1 MEILDLYDILGNK
14 TDQTMIRG
22 TKPPKGFYRRKITI
36 GIFNNKEEMLIQKV
50 SKERKYWTGMWT
62 PSVSGSVSTG
72 ENSQST
78 ASREAKEELGLEI
91 DFSNIRPSFTINFS
105 KGFDDFYLIKK
116 EVEIEKLILQ
126 KEEVEE
132 VKWASKQEIID
143 MIKTGEFLPFHFEII
158 DLMFLLKDEQGSYR
172 FKK

>member
-1 MEILDLYDILGNK
+1 MEILDLYDVTGNK
-14 TDQTMIRG
+14 TDQTMVRG

-36 GIFNNKEEMLIQKV
+36 GIFNDKEEMLIQKV
-50 SKERKYWTGMWT
+50 SQERKYWTGMWT

-72 ENSQST
+72 ETSQLT
-78 ASREAKEELGLEI
+78 ASREAKEELGLNI
-91 DFSNIRPSFTINFS
+91 DFSDIRPAFTINFS
-105 KGFDDFYLIKK
+105 EGFDDFYLIKK
-116 EVEIEKLILQ
+116 EVKIEKLVLQ
-126 KEEVEE
+126 KEEVAE
-132 VKWASKQEIID
+132 VKWATKQQIID